1 MKRLIS
7 CRTVLVLALTLAV
20 AVPASARQQPPTPA
34 APDRAAVIK
43 AAATIMEAA
52 RYCTLVTIGEDGH
65 PQARIVDAFAPEEGM
80 VVWMATTPVTRKV
93 AQIRKDARVTL
104 SYYDTKTMHY
114 VVLLGRAALVTDPA
128 EKAKRWKEPWAR
140 LYKDRNR
147 GDDYLLVKVTPIRL
161 EVSAEDLGI
170 RHDPKTW
177 RPTLVEFK

>member
-1 MKRLIS
+1 MTTLNSRRTAPGFVLI
-7 CRTVLVLALTLAV
+7 LVLAASVVAGAQAPAPAV
-20 AVPASARQQPPTPA
+20 
-34 APDRAAVIK
+34 PDRAAVIK

-65 PQARIVDAFAPEEGM
+65 PQARIIDAFPPEEGM
-80 VVWMATTPVTRKV
+80 VVWMATTPLTRKV
-93 AQIRKDARVTL
+93 AQIRKDPRVTL

-114 VVLLGRAALVTDPA
+114 VVLLGRAALVTDAA

-140 LYKDRNR
+140 LYKDRNH
-147 GDDYLLVKVTPIRL
+147 DDNYLLIRVTPIRL

-177 RPTLVEFK
+177 RPTIVEFK